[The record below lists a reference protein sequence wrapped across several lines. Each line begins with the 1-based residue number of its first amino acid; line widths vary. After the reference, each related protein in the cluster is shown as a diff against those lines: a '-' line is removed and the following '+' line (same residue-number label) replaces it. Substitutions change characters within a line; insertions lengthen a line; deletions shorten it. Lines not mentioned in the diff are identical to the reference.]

1 MQATTLLSERYE
13 VTGSVARGGMAHV
26 FRGVSRAPVD
36 QQRHVAVK
44 RLLPNFGG
52 NERFQAMFLE
62 EARVVADLQHPN
74 IASFYELCHDDGG
87 MLCIV
92 MEWVDGVDLSRMLLA
107 ARDVARPVAVP
118 DAAFIATSVLKA
130 LSAAHRRASG
140 PVFHRDVTP
149 ANILVSRAGEVKLT
163 DFGLARAMDRMT
175 VTLPGVVVGK
185 LAYVAPE
192 LIAAER
198 STAASDIYSLGVVL
212 WEMLAGR
219 RLFQAQNELE
229 LFMLAGRAVIP
240 SLDELR
246 DDMPPALAEVVRQ
259 MTHKQ
264 PAQRLA
270 CAQAA
275 AELLSA
281 FVTSERGEA
290 LGRWV
295 DEAHTATAPKR

>member
-107 ARDVARPVAVP
+107 ARDVARPVGVP
-118 DAAFIATSVLKA
+118 GGGFLAT
-130 LSAAHRRASG
+130 
-140 PVFHRDVTP
+140 PV
-149 ANILVSRAGEVKLT
+149 A
-163 DFGLARAMDRMT
+163 
-175 VTLPGVVVGK
+175 
-185 LAYVAPE
+185 
-192 LIAAER
+192 
-198 STAASDIYSLGVVL
+198 
-212 WEMLAGR
+212 
-219 RLFQAQNELE
+219 
-229 LFMLAGRAVIP
+229 
-240 SLDELR
+240 
-246 DDMPPALAEVVRQ
+246 
-259 MTHKQ
+259 
-264 PAQRLA
+264 
-270 CAQAA
+270 
-275 AELLSA
+275 
-281 FVTSERGEA
+281 
-290 LGRWV
+290 
-295 DEAHTATAPKR
+295 

>member
-1 MQATTLLSERYE
+1 
-13 VTGSVARGGMAHV
+13 
-26 FRGVSRAPVD
+26 
-36 QQRHVAVK
+36 VAVK

-149 ANILVSRAGEVKLT
+149 ANILVSRTGEVKLT

-219 RLFQAQNELE
+219 RLFHAQNELE

-246 DDMPPALAEVVRQ
+246 DDVPARAGRGGAPDDATSSL
-259 MTHKQ
+259 
-264 PAQRLA
+264 AQRLA

-275 AELLSA
+275 GRVAERLRHQCSVARRWAAGPRRSA
-281 FVTSERGEA
+281 HGHSTQAVAATPGPTAGRGA
-290 LGRWV
+290 SRPGRPWW
-295 DEAHTATAPKR
+295 AAPPPR

>member
-1 MQATTLLSERYE
+1 MQSTTLLSDHYE
-13 VTGSVARGGMAHV
+13 ITGNVARGGMAHV
-26 FRGVSRAPVD
+26 FRAVSREPLP
-36 QQRHVAVK
+36 RHVAVK

-52 NERFQAMFLE
+52 NERFQAMFEE
-62 EARVVADLQHPN
+62 EARVVADLRHPN
-74 IASFYELCHDDGG
+74 IASFQELCHDEGG

-92 MEWVDGVDLSRMLLA
+92 MEWVDGVDLSRMLLS
-107 ARDVARPVAVP
+107 ARDVARPVAVA
-118 DAAFIATSVLKA
+118 DAAFIATSVLQA
-130 LSAAHRRASG
+130 LSAAHRRAAG

-149 ANILVSRAGEVKLT
+149 ANILVSRTGEVKLT

-198 STAASDIYSLGVVL
+198 ATGASDIYSMGIVL

-219 RLFQAQNELE
+219 RLFHAQNELE
-229 LFMLAGRAVIP
+229 LFMLAGRSVIP

-246 DDMPPALAEVVRQ
+246 DDVPAELAEVVRQ

-270 CAQAA
+270 SAHDAA
-275 AELLSA
+275 ALVGA
-281 FVTSERGEA
+281 FVTGDRREA
-290 LGRWV
+290 LGQWV
-295 DEAHTATAPKR
+295 AEAHTATAPKR

>member
-1 MQATTLLSERYE
+1 
-13 VTGSVARGGMAHV
+13 
-26 FRGVSRAPVD
+26 
-36 QQRHVAVK
+36 
-44 RLLPNFGG
+44 
-52 NERFQAMFLE
+52 
-62 EARVVADLQHPN
+62 
-74 IASFYELCHDDGG
+74 
-87 MLCIV
+87 
-92 MEWVDGVDLSRMLLA
+92 
-107 ARDVARPVAVP
+107 
-118 DAAFIATSVLKA
+118 
-130 LSAAHRRASG
+130 
-140 PVFHRDVTP
+140 
-149 ANILVSRAGEVKLT
+149 
-163 DFGLARAMDRMT
+163 
-175 VTLPGVVVGK
+175 
-185 LAYVAPE
+185 
-192 LIAAER
+192 
-198 STAASDIYSLGVVL
+198 
-212 WEMLAGR
+212 MLAGR

-246 DDMPPALAEVVRQ
+246 DDVPPALAEVVRQ

>member
-1 MQATTLLSERYE
+1 MQATTLLSDHYE
-13 VTGSVARGGMAHV
+13 ITGNVARGGMAHV
-26 FRGVSRAPVD
+26 FRAVSREPAEAP
-36 QQRHVAVK
+36 RHVAVK

-52 NERFQAMFLE
+52 NERFQAMFEE

-74 IASFYELCHDDGG
+74 IASFHELCHDDGG

-92 MEWVDGVDLSRMLLA
+92 MEWVDGVDLSRMLLS
-107 ARDVARPVAVP
+107 ARDEARPVAVA
-118 DAAFIATSVLKA
+118 DAAFIAHSVLEA

-149 ANILVSRAGEVKLT
+149 ANILVSRTGEVKLT

-198 STAASDIYSLGVVL
+198 ATAASDIYSLGIVL

-219 RLFQAQNELE
+219 RLFQAHNELE
-229 LFMLAGRAVIP
+229 LFMMAGRAVIP
-240 SLDELR
+240 NLDELR
-246 DDMPPALAEVVRQ
+246 DDVPSELAEVVRQ
-259 MTHKQ
+259 MTRKQ
-264 PAQRLA
+264 PAQRLGS
-270 CAQAA
+270 AQEA
-275 AELLSA
+275 AELVGA
-281 FVTSERGEA
+281 FVTGDRRDA
-290 LGRWV
+290 LGHWV
-295 DEAHTATAPKR
+295 AEAHTATAPKR